1 MHGDNVVESTVE
13 VQVDTPVVF
22 YQTKETSL
30 HVSCYGSMHGSVSM
44 QECNNNP
51 SHCKNKRV
59 VLTREHVSFDCPRN

>member
-30 HVSCYGSMHGSVSM
+30 HVSCYDSMHGSVSM

-51 SHCKNKRV
+51 Y
-59 VLTREHVSFDCPRN
+59 FDITLQKQTCHFDT